1 MWDSGASQDGKR
13 KETPKRERNS
23 HQIIWLRTMQYLQW
37 SWCSQQR
44 IKNQILNHLFL
55 HLASRTYEGNT
66 FSTFLFLCTNMC
78 YILRYL
84 DPEYASSG
92 QLTDKSDVYA
102 FGVIL
107 LELVTGLQPT
117 FRTSSDKLESLVDWV
132 SVFQH
137 ILFCIVE
144 CIDAQTLQSHFRRLR

>member
-1 MWDSGASQDGKR
+1 MRKGDGKG
-13 KETPKRERNS
+13 KEMQRNS

-107 LELVTGLQPT
+107 LELVTGFQPI
-117 FRTSSDKLESLVDWV
+117 FRTTGSTKSNRLVNWV